1 MRKEYKLKIS
11 LLRRKKTRKL
21 IILLIFLLIAGI
33 LYNIPVSCETVE
45 NIVIEGKGSFKIC
58 QNIYGHRIDKVEFV

>member
-1 MRKEYKLKIS
+1 MRREYKLRIS
-11 LLRRKKTRKL
+11 LLRKRKVRKL
-21 IILLIFLLIAGI
+21 IILLIFLLMAGI

-45 NIVIEGKGSFKIC
+45 NMVIEGRGSFKIC